1 MKAIFPFLSA
11 VLASFALASPMP
23 EKGETLAVNTVIAAY
38 DSTVDRPCYFRT
50 ANCPD
55 RCGHA
60 TRVAKFRVL
69 KNEHY
74 EKPGKYGDDKAEA
87 GDALFVD
94 VLHDVPGQDES
105 VAKDIASLRPG
116 DAVRM
121 TVTHFYV
128 NDHGNRYPIRPVTS
142 FERVEKSADAP
153 QLPAEDTN
161 FQRIT
166 PLWQKS

>member
-1 MKAIFPFLSA
+1 MKVIFPLLSA

-38 DSTVDRPCYFRT
+38 DSTEDRPCRFRT
-50 ANCPD
+50 ADCPD

-74 EKPGKYGDDKAEA
+74 EKPGEYGDDKAET
-87 GDALFVD
+87 GDSLFVD

-105 VAKDIASLRPG
+105 VAKAIAALRPG

-142 FERVEKSADAP
+142 FEMAEKPADAP
-153 QLPAEDTN
+153 QLPAEDPAPAE
-161 FQRIT
+161 IM
-166 PLWQKS
+166 PLSVGR